1 MSILIISLPR
11 AGSTSLL
18 YKLASERMLTPIFE
32 PFDGTNRF
40 KYNGESNV
48 IVKTIVPHHID
59 NLKLSKEFDEIILLS
74 RRNLLEC
81 TESHSYH
88 TYFSKTKNYNSNNPY
103 YYEEVPSDI
112 FELCYTDIIKWN
124 NDLNEL
130 AIKLNIPITYYEDIY
145 DINHSDRLRKGNKS
159 DIKKILL

>member
-11 AGSTSLL
+11 TGSTSLL

-40 KYNGESNV
+40 KYNRKDNV

-59 NLKLSKEFDEIILLS
+59 NLKLSKEFDEVILLS

-81 TESHSYH
+81 TESHAYQ
-88 TYFSKTKNYNSNNPY
+88 TYFSKTKNYNSNTQY
-103 YYEEVPSDI
+103 YYEDVPIDI
-112 FELCYTDIIKWN
+112 FEMCYIDIIKW
-124 NDLNEL
+124 DTEL
-130 AIKLNIPITYYEDIY
+130 IELSDALCIPITYYEDIY
-145 DINHSDRLRKGNKS
+145 DIYSKNRLRLGNKTNL
-159 DIKKILL
+159 KKSLI